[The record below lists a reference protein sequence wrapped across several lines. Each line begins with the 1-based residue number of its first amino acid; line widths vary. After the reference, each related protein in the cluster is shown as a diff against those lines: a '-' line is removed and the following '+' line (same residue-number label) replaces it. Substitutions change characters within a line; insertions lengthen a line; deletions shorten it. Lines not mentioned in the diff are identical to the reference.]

1 MALSDPEGILAT
13 PLTIINRKDETGDIE
28 AILDIIRENQVTR
41 IIVGLPLLFDGRSG
55 EQADKVKAFT
65 EILGERSPV
74 PSIFHDERLSTVEA
88 QRLSREAG
96 IRKRV
101 KKVRYDDLA
110 AALILQGY
118 LDEKRP

>member
-1 MALSDPEGILAT
+1 M
-13 PLTIINRKDETGDIE
+13 DIE
-28 AILDIIRENQVTR
+28 AIIDIVREKQVER

-65 EILGERSPV
+65 EKLGERSPV
-74 PSIFHDERLSTVEA
+74 PSIFRDERLSTVEA

-101 KKVRYDDLA
+101 KKVRYDDMA
-110 AALILQGY
+110 AALILQSY